1 MISSRVTYSDQSVN
15 YAIFL
20 KSFAF
25 IRYYNARFIF
35 LFWNTQSAGVA
46 LCSTFINDLVT
57 KSNFFKA
64 APSTVT
70 APKLLLKKNIF
81 AFARSLNAN
90 RARFA
95 RRRFV
100 FKNRLRFG
108 KFAFSLSLAQ
118 RPKKRAL
125 ALRSSRLVSNFLLNG
140 ATIIRRNWIFITGD
154 FISPFRWAASNKKKW
169 LRRHLVLNM
178 FKNNFTYLNK
188 KTRHLLA
195 TSRSRLF
202 FKKLYINSF
211 FYINKFNVSWN
222 DLAYFARTTAR
233 FSNKTNPD
241 WSLSRPYLFLNS
253 GELYKI
259 RHSFVNALTY
269 NLFKNYC
276 KVFNVIK
283 RSRRRP
289 RRAVDFFFKYSTRGK
304 ILASSTPLRLVVGLT
319 RGRVSRRARF
329 SFKSGC
335 AATGAFK
342 IGQSIRGRSVKR
354 RARFL
359 WTSLRIRLR
368 SIRRRSCSIILKKL
382 LTRVAF
388 RNVHSARKPFFLR
401 FSRRTKR
408 LVAFYAATVL
418 SPCSARSCRYRRATF
433 ATAARPSYF
442 GRSVDA
448 GVIVF
453 KSIVTKLFIKE
464 RTRTLRAV
472 LPRLPRPLTSA
483 LSSCASF
490 SFNYADSI
498 VYKNLYKLAL
508 VSKEKTPFRF
518 DKHGFLF
525 LTEALLPNSQKTRFV
540 YNARKIL
547 YTFTNKNEME
557 KYIMRR
563 YNRAKLVPNK
573 LFSNTTSDVT
583 RASSAVL
590 LAASSEAGSSFF
602 DSTALSVFNRASS
615 HFSNLLGARSSS
627 LSWGYFSGQ
636 FSYWKNFASE
646 VPNINIR
653 RVRFKPGYMSQ
664 WRQARS
670 VLKVSMNLKFRYQYR
685 LTRYL
690 SRYSKFI
697 RFRTYAVLE
706 MQLINV
712 ILRAR
717 FLPDKETVKTF
728 LQNNLVFLNGAA
740 CANPTLQVFVG
751 DFIQLVV
758 SVKFYILSKWLLNW
772 TLKKRL
778 RLRGV
783 TKRKAA
789 ANASSDEKQRSRL
802 IPHWVL
808 FSKNA
813 ISDVAKYAEVDYFTL
828 SLFVLYEPFLWSDLD
843 PYSILG
849 TRFGVI
855 NMYNWK
861 YIV

>member
-1 MISSRVTYSDQSVN
+1 MRVTCDDRSAN
-15 YAIFL
+15 YAVFF

-25 IRYYNARFIF
+25 IRFYNARFAF
-35 LFWNTQSAGVA
+35 LFWNAQSVNVA
-46 LCSTFINDLVT
+46 LCSTFINDLVIRSSFL
-57 KSNFFKA
+57 KIVSSA
-64 APSTVT
+64 IIVPS
-70 APKLLLKKNIF
+70 LLLKKNVS
-81 AFARSLNAN
+81 AFSRSLNAN

-95 RRRFV
+95 RRRFI
-100 FKNRLRFG
+100 FKNRLRFS
-108 KFAFSLSLAQ
+108 KFASFLSLVQHRRSVALTS
-118 RPKKRAL
+118 RP
-125 ALRSSRLVSNFLLNG
+125 SRLVHSFLLRS
-140 ATIIRRNWIFITGD
+140 AAALRRNWIFIIGG
-154 FISPFRWAASNKKKW
+154 FISPFCWATSNKKKW

-188 KTRHLLA
+188 KTRRLLS
-195 TSRSRLF
+195 TTRSRSF
-202 FKKLYINSF
+202 FKKLFINSF

-233 FSNKTNPD
+233 FSNKVNQD
-241 WSLSRPYLFLNS
+241 WALSRPYLFLNS
-253 GELYKI
+253 GELYKT
-259 RHSFVNALTY
+259 RHAFVNSLAY
-269 NLFKNYC
+269 NLYKNYC

-283 RSRRRP
+283 RSHRRP
-289 RRAVDFFFKYSTRGK
+289 RRAADFFYKYSTRARV
-304 ILASSTPLRLVVGLT
+304 LVSSSPLRLVSGLT
-319 RGRVSRRARF
+319 RGRVSRRIRF
-329 SFKSGC
+329 NFKSGF
-335 AATGAFK
+335 AARGAFA
-342 IGQSIRGRSVKR
+342 ISQSAGKHSIKR
-354 RARFL
+354 KAKFL
-359 WTSLRIRLR
+359 WAFFRIRLR
-368 SIRRRSCSIILKKL
+368 SIRRRSCSVALKKL
-382 LTRVAF
+382 LASAAF
-388 RNVHSARKPFFLR
+388 RNIHSARKPFFLR
-401 FSRRTKR
+401 FGRRTKR
-408 LVAFYAATVL
+408 LVAFYAATIL
-418 SPCSARSCRYRRATF
+418 SSRCVHFCRRRTARIAAVRSFRCVRDFSAIAPALRS
-433 ATAARPSYF
+433 
-442 GRSVDA
+442 SVA
-448 GVIVF
+448 G
-453 KSIVTKLFIKE
+453 LFIKE
-464 RTRTLRAV
+464 KARSLRAI
-472 LPRLPRPLTSA
+472 LSKSIGSA
-483 LSSCASF
+483 LRHPASF
-490 SFNYADSI
+490 FFNYTDSA

-508 VSKEKTPFRF
+508 ISKEKTAFCF

-525 LTEALLPNSQKTRFV
+525 LTETLLRGSQKTRFV

-547 YTFTNKNEME
+547 YTFMNKNEME

-563 YNRAKLVPNK
+563 YSRAKLVPNK
-573 LFSNTTSDVT
+573 LFSNVASDTTRTCSNT
-583 RASSAVL
+583 L
-590 LAASSEAGSSFF
+590 LAASGAAGASFF
-602 DSTALSVFNRASS
+602 SGTAYDIFNQVST
-615 HFSNLLGARSSS
+615 HFSNLLGSRSSS
-627 LSWGYFSGQ
+627 LSWGYFNSQ
-636 FSYWKNFASE
+636 FSYWKNYADE
-646 VPNINIR
+646 VPNVNIR

-706 MQLINV
+706 MQLV
-712 ILRAR
+712 HVVLRAR
-717 FLPDKETVKTF
+717 FLPDKETVKIF

-758 SVKFYILSKWLLNW
+758 SIKFYILAKWLLNW

-789 ANASSDEKQRSRL
+789 ATSSSDEKQRSRL

-813 ISDVAKYAEVDYFTL
+813 ISDVAKYVEVDYFTL

-849 TRFGVI
+849 TRFSVI